1 MAKVS
6 GYVFVEVGTR
16 HVADVLEGLNAI
28 EGVTA
33 AHAVTGRYDVIAQ
46 VTAPKFSELANTVL
60 AELRQIDGVLTTET
74 ALVIPE
80 PRDEL

>member
-1 MAKVS
+1 MPHVT

-16 HVADVLEGLNAI
+16 HVADVIEALSAI
-28 EGVTA
+28 DGVIA

-46 VTAPKFSELANTVL
+46 VEAPDFAHLANSVL
-60 AELRQIDGVLTTET
+60 AELRQIDGVQSTET

-80 PRDEL
+80 PRKEL

>member
-1 MAKVS
+1 MAKVI

-16 HVADVLEGLNAI
+16 HVSEVLDGLNRI
-28 EGVTA
+28 EGVTV

-46 VTAPKFSELANTVL
+46 VESEEFFDLANAVL
-60 AELRQIDGVLTTET
+60 PKVRQLDGVKSTET

-80 PRDEL
+80 PRKEL